1 MSWTPRSHSPAGRR
15 SSAHDWAGTAAVDSV
30 TMRCTKGTLPPT
42 ETGSLP
48 LEALGAHLG
57 ITVNF

>member
-1 MSWTPRSHSPAGRR
+1 
-15 SSAHDWAGTAAVDSV
+15 
-30 TMRCTKGTLPPT
+30 MRCTKGTLPPT

-48 LEALGAHLG
+48 LEALGAHLV